1 MKYYLMVNVPLLE
14 QKKHLL
20 MNCVHYSVKQYN
32 FKSEHILV
40 WYTVHVNLMAG
51 VNL

>member
-32 FKSEHILV
+32 YNSEHILV
-40 WYTVHVNLMAG
+40 CYTVHFNLMAG